1 VNGNRAFVLDSYALL
16 AHYQN
21 ESGGPRVK
29 AVLAQ
34 AEKQR
39 ADVYL
44 SIVNYG
50 EALYILEREEG
61 LMTAQDLIA
70 TIDQLPIM
78 VVEADRKL
86 TFAAAHLKAHHPI
99 SYADA
104 FALALAQQKQ
114 AVLLTG
120 DPEFRKVESLIT
132 IEWLPQD

>member
-1 VNGNRAFVLDSYALL
+1 MNGNRTFVLDSYALL
-16 AHYQN
+16 AHYQS
-21 ESGGPRVK
+21 EPGGPRVK
-29 AVLAQ
+29 VVLAQ
-34 AEKQR
+34 AEKQQ

-44 SIVNYG
+44 SIINYG

-70 TIDQLPIM
+70 TVDQLPVM

-104 FALALAQQKQ
+104 FAVALAQ
-114 AVLLTG
+114 
-120 DPEFRKVESLIT
+120 
-132 IEWLPQD
+132 